1 MKYTFNL
8 HYYIFFLS
16 QQPIFSFVLNVRT
29 MHGGAVHQVTAKQ
42 VTPKLVPPK
51 LVTKGLVKAE

>member
-16 QQPIFSFVLNVRT
+16 QQPIFSFVLNVR
-29 MHGGAVHQVTAKQ
+29 GAVQQVTAKQ

-51 LVTKGLVKAE
+51 LVTKGLVNGD